1 MALWLSN
8 EAKIHSAA
16 AIRKDENA
24 RPDFYGAI
32 VFVLVY
38 VGKEIPVEKIQAG
51 FRPTLDIRLTKCQYR
66 LMKADISFMSELFRI
81 VNGAL
86 RLDIDK
92 VRNYTAFLAEKLE
105 KAGDVSSAAR
115 LRKMLEENDQQLR
128 PVGAAFAKA
137 LPVDE
142 DSRFPLIEQV
152 NIKTVSEAPVVLGQD
167 QWDTVN
173 EFLSI
178 AKSYALAD
186 ADGLSASLSLL
197 MYGPPGTGKSRLA
210 RHIAKELGLDLYVAR
225 LDGLISSFLGS
236 TSKNIRALF
245 DFAARTPCVLFLDE
259 FDAIAKLRGDSQ
271 ELGELKRVVNSF
283 IQNLDT
289 LGSHSIVIA
298 ATNHQELLDSA
309 VWRRF
314 SYRLALDFPTA
325 ELREKMWTSFS
336 GTLDFTEREI
346 ALLVDLSDGFTGS
359 DIREVYVRLRRRQ
372 LTKHEHPGLKD
383 AFQVL
388 QNVGIGEGEDRRF
401 LSLLRSK
408 DAQGIAASL
417 RERSSKLYS
426 HAALAD
432 LLGVSKA
439 TAHRWATGMEIEAN
453 NG

>member
-1 MALWLSN
+1 
-8 EAKIHSAA
+8 
-16 AIRKDENA
+16 
-24 RPDFYGAI
+24 
-32 VFVLVY
+32 
-38 VGKEIPVEKIQAG
+38 
-51 FRPTLDIRLTKCQYR
+51 
-66 LMKADISFMSELFRI
+66 MKSDISFMSELFRI

-115 LRKMLEENDQQLR
+115 LRKMLEESDQQLR
-128 PVGAAFAKA
+128 PAGATFANA

-152 NIKTVSEAPVVLGQD
+152 NFKTLSEAPVILGQE

-186 ADGLSASLSLL
+186 GDGLTTSLSFL

-210 RHIAKELGLDLYVAR
+210 RYIAKELGLDLYIAR

-289 LGSHSIVIA
+289 LSSHSIVIA

-309 VWRRF
+309 IWRRF
-314 SYRLALDFPTA
+314 SYRLALDFPA
-325 ELREKMWTSFS
+325 ADLREKMWKEFS
-336 GTLDFTEREI
+336 VGLEFTGREI
-346 ALLVDLSDGFTGS
+346 ALLVDLSEGFSGS

-372 LTKHEHPGLKD
+372 LTKQQHPGLKD

-388 QNVGIGEGEDRRF
+388 QNMGIGEGEDRRF
-401 LSLLRSK
+401 LSHLRGKDVQTIATLLR
-408 DAQGIAASL
+408 DRNA
-417 RERSSKLYS
+417 KLYS

-439 TAHRWATGMEIEAN
+439 TAHRWATGTEIEI

>member
-1 MALWLSN
+1 
-8 EAKIHSAA
+8 
-16 AIRKDENA
+16 
-24 RPDFYGAI
+24 
-32 VFVLVY
+32 
-38 VGKEIPVEKIQAG
+38 
-51 FRPTLDIRLTKCQYR
+51 
-66 LMKADISFMSELFRI
+66 
-81 VNGAL
+81 
-86 RLDIDK
+86 
-92 VRNYTAFLAEKLE
+92 
-105 KAGDVSSAAR
+105 
-115 LRKMLEENDQQLR
+115 
-128 PVGAAFAKA
+128 
-137 LPVDE
+137 VDE

-152 NIKTVSEAPVVLGQD
+152 NFKTLSEPPVILGQE

-178 AKSYALAD
+178 AKSYAQAEV
-186 ADGLSASLSLL
+186 DGLTSSLSFL

-210 RHIAKELGLDLYVAR
+210 RYIAKELGLDLYVAR

-245 DFAARTPCVLFLDE
+245 DFAAKTPCVLFLDE

-289 LGSHSIVIA
+289 LSSHSIVIA
-298 ATNHQELLDSA
+298 ATNHHELLDSA

-325 ELREKMWTSFS
+325 DLREKMWTTFCA
-336 GTLDFTEREI
+336 GLEFTEREF
-346 ALLVDLSDGFTGS
+346 ALLVDLSEGFSGS

-372 LTKHEHPGLKD
+372 VTKQQHPELKD

-388 QNVGIGEGEDRRF
+388 QNMGIGEGEDRRF
-401 LSLLRSK
+401 LSILRGK
-408 DAQGIAASL
+408 DEQAVATLL
-417 RERSSKLYS
+417 RERNAKLYS

-439 TAHRWATGMEIEAN
+439 TAHRWATGTE
-453 NG
+453 

>member
-1 MALWLSN
+1 
-8 EAKIHSAA
+8 
-16 AIRKDENA
+16 
-24 RPDFYGAI
+24 
-32 VFVLVY
+32 
-38 VGKEIPVEKIQAG
+38 
-51 FRPTLDIRLTKCQYR
+51 
-66 LMKADISFMSELFRI
+66 MKSDISFMSELFRI

-92 VRNYTAFLAEKLE
+92 VRNYTAFLAEKLD

-115 LRKMLEENDQQLR
+115 LRKMLEESDQQLR
-128 PVGAAFAKA
+128 PTGAAFAKV

-152 NIKTVSEAPVVLGQD
+152 NFKTLSEAPVILGQE

-186 ADGLSASLSLL
+186 GDGLTTSLSFL

-210 RHIAKELGLDLYVAR
+210 RYIAKELGLDLYIAR

-309 VWRRF
+309 IWRRF
-314 SYRLALDFPTA
+314 SYRLALDFPA
-325 ELREKMWTSFS
+325 ADLREKMWKEFS
-336 GTLDFTEREI
+336 VGLEFTDREI
-346 ALLVDLSDGFTGS
+346 ALLVDLSEGFSGS

-372 LTKHEHPGLKD
+372 LTKQQHPGLKD

-388 QNVGIGEGEDRRF
+388 QNMGIGEGEDRRF
-401 LSLLRSK
+401 LSHLRGKDVQTIATLLR
-408 DAQGIAASL
+408 DRNA
-417 RERSSKLYS
+417 KLYS

-439 TAHRWATGMEIEAN
+439 TAHRWATGTEIEI